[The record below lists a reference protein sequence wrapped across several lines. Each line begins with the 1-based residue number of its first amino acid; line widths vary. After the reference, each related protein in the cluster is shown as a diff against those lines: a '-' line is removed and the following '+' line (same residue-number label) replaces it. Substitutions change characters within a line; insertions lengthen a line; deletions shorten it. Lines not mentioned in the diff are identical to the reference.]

1 MEFIWFKMTT
11 KNKIYLS
18 LSIIILFLTFVAIFQ
33 NFETIHFIGFETEI
47 IWIPIWI
54 AVVILPLLNLY
65 EITVSTNDF
74 NKYYWI
80 SLALNIVTIIFILR
94 NFKMDLF

>member
-1 MEFIWFKMTT
+1 MTT
-11 KNKIYLS
+11 KNKTYLF
-18 LSIIILFLTFVAIFQ
+18 LSILVLLLTFVGIFQ

-65 EITVSTNDF
+65 EIATNTDDY

-80 SLALNIVTIIFILR
+80 SLVLNVLTILFVLR
-94 NFKMDLF
+94 YFKMNLF

>member
-1 MEFIWFKMTT
+1 MTT
-11 KNKIYLS
+11 KNKIYLF
-18 LSIIILFLTFVAIFQ
+18 LSVLVLFSTFVAIFQ

-54 AVVILPLLNLY
+54 AVVVLPLLNLY
-65 EITVSTNDF
+65 EIAINTDDI

-80 SLALNIVTIIFILR
+80 SLVLNVLTILFILR
-94 NFKMDLF
+94 YFKINLF

>member
-1 MEFIWFKMTT
+1 MTN
-11 KNKIYLS
+11 KNKIYLF
-18 LSIIILFLTFVAIFQ
+18 LSVLVLFSTFVAIFQ

-65 EITVSTNDF
+65 EIAINTDDI

-80 SLALNIVTIIFILR
+80 SLVLNVLTIL
-94 NFKMDLF
+94 

>member
-1 MEFIWFKMTT
+1 MTT
-11 KNKIYLS
+11 KNKIYLF
-18 LSIIILFLTFVAIFQ
+18 LSVLVLFSTFVAIFQ
-33 NFETIHFIGFETEI
+33 NFETIHFIGLETEI

-65 EITVSTNDF
+65 EIAINTDDI

-80 SLALNIVTIIFILR
+80 SLVLNVLTFLFILR
-94 NFKMDLF
+94 YFKINLF